1 MSLRIRKATSNDLL
15 FLEHLERLSFQD
27 FQRNNKRSLSLSL
40 KSSFQEVMIVELDET
55 TSTPIGSMTIFPYKK
70 SLRVYSVAVL
80 AEHQDKG
87 VGGFLMKHLMN
98 LALSKKVNLITLE
111 AHAENAKLIGWY
123 EKRGFKQI
131 KRISDYYKKGEDC
144 IRMEHILKDSPLS
157 ENDSQKIKNIIVVNQ
172 PRTWHFTDVNAKII
186 SVKEYISNENYHTNN
201 SLRIFNLCSSYQY
214 QSYGYYVSLLASAR
228 GQRVI
233 PNVTT
238 IRDFSSIGIIRSIS
252 SEINDLMQSSLKSI
266 KEDHFSINIYF
277 GQTNIR
283 GLKKIALKLYQLFE
297 TPLFKVSLIK
307 DESWMIKKIQ
317 PLNLNKISEAEF
329 IIANEFAQKY
339 FNKKRFN
346 KTRLTSYKYD
356 LAILVNPNET
366 TPPSCPQALNNFK
379 IAANKK
385 GIYTEFITKN
395 DFDKI
400 NEFDALFIRE
410 TTSVN
415 DHSYEISRLAYSEGL
430 VVIDDPWSILRCS
443 NKIYQNELFKQNK
456 ILTPKTTT
464 LTKNLFQEKDLDDV
478 NFPLVIKQPDSAFSL
493 GISRADDKASALS
506 ILNEL
511 FKKSDMVICQE
522 FMYSEFDWRIGIID
536 NLPLFACKYYMT
548 EGHWQIY
555 NWKEE
560 SEKEQSG
567 NSETLPINAVPPHV
581 LETALKAAALIG
593 DGLYGVDLKEIDGK
607 VYVIEVND
615 NPNIDSG
622 IEDAFLKNKLYET
635 IIDSIYNRI
644 DISKNV
650 KQYVFNK

>member
-1 MSLRIRKATSNDLL
+1 MEYLL
-15 FLEHLERLSFQD
+15 KPDVSVEHE
-27 FQRNNKRSLSLSL
+27 
-40 KSSFQEVMIVELDET
+40 
-55 TSTPIGSMTIFPYKK
+55 
-70 SLRVYSVAVL
+70 
-80 AEHQDKG
+80 
-87 VGGFLMKHLMN
+87 
-98 LALSKKVNLITLE
+98 
-111 AHAENAKLIGWY
+111 
-123 EKRGFKQI
+123 
-131 KRISDYYKKGEDC
+131 
-144 IRMEHILKDSPLS
+144 
-157 ENDSQKIKNIIVVNQ
+157 SQKIKNLIVVNQ
-172 PRTWHFTDVNAKII
+172 PRTWQFTDVNAKII
-186 SVKEYISNENYHTNN
+186 SVKEYISNELYHTNN
-201 SLRIFNLCSSYQY
+201 TLRIFNLCSSYQY

-252 SEINDLMQSSLKSI
+252 SEINDLMQSSLKGI

-277 GQTNIR
+277 GQTNIK

-297 TPLFKVSLIK
+297 TPLFKVNLIK
-307 DESWMIKKIQ
+307 DENWMIKKIQ
-317 PLNLNKISEAEF
+317 PLNLNKISEEEF

-356 LAILVNPNET
+356 LAILVNPNEA
-366 TPPSCPQALNNFK
+366 TPPSDQKALNHFK
-379 IAANKK
+379 HAANKK

-400 NEFDALFIRE
+400 NEFDALLIRE

-415 DHSYEISRLAYSEGL
+415 NHTYEISRLAYSEGL

-456 ILTPKTTT
+456 ILTPQTTT
-464 LTKNLFQEKDLDDV
+464 LTKNLFQEKDLEDV

-493 GISRADDKASALS
+493 GISRANNKNEALA

-536 NLPLFACKYYMT
+536 NLPLFACKYYMSK
-548 EGHWQIY
+548 GHWQIY
-555 NWKEE
+555 NWQ
-560 SEKEQSG
+560 EKGEDEQSG
-567 NSETLPINAVPPHV
+567 NYETLPIHAVPQHV
-581 LETALKAAALIG
+581 LQTALKAAALIG

-615 NPNIDSG
+615 NPNIDDG
-622 IEDAFLKNKLYET
+622 IEDAFLKDKLYDT
-635 IIDSIYNRI
+635 IINSIYNRI
-644 DISKNV
+644 DMAKNV
-650 KQYVFNK
+650 KQYVFSK